1 MAAEKWYKD
10 GLRFDCTQCGKC
22 CGGAPGYCWVSE
34 DEIHALAE
42 RLGMEVEA
50 FRRRYTRVIKKR
62 GVSLQ
67 EKANYDC
74 IFFDK
79 KLAVRCTSIAPSSAA
94 LGRFG
99 SQTCAIV
106 TPGCLSHKVV
116 RVWAREPCIHSQKS
130 KLALLMMDW
139 RDEK

>member
-1 MAAEKWYKD
+1 MAAEKWYRD

-42 RLGMEVEA
+42 RLGMEVEV
-50 FRRRYTRVIKKR
+50 FRRRYTRTIKKR

-74 IFFDK
+74 IFFDEK
-79 KLAVRCTSIAPSSAA
+79 VGCTVYEHRPKQCRTWPFWESNVRDRDSWTLESQSCPGMDKGALHPLEEIEASIADDG
-94 LGRFG
+94 L
-99 SQTCAIV
+99 
-106 TPGCLSHKVV
+106 
-116 RVWAREPCIHSQKS
+116 AR
-130 KLALLMMDW
+130 
-139 RDEK
+139 

>member
-50 FRRRYTRVIKKR
+50 FRRRYTRVIKN
-62 GVSLQ
+62 V
-67 EKANYDC
+67 AY
-74 IFFDK
+74 
-79 KLAVRCTSIAPSSAA
+79 
-94 LGRFG
+94 
-99 SQTCAIV
+99 
-106 TPGCLSHKVV
+106 
-116 RVWAREPCIHSQKS
+116 HSGKGE
-130 KLALLMMDW
+130 LRLYLF
-139 RDEK
+139 